1 MDNEDFQRPRW
12 RKWLLNRFVVTPL
25 IIALIAGAWDLYA
38 NMHNNGLVEG
48 RVVDAGGRP
57 VTGADVTLWTFN
69 FTTFSE
75 KSRTTSGPDGRFTFT
90 DNPSHHIQVSA
101 TKPGV
106 GTSQRRPI
114 RLFFQ
119 SQDTQLEEPLVLA
132 GGA

>member
-1 MDNEDFQRPRW
+1 MDDEDYQSPPW
-12 RKWLLNRFVVTPL
+12 RKWLVNRFVMTPL
-25 IIALIAGAWDLYA
+25 VILLIAGAWDLYA
-38 NMHNNGLVEG
+38 NTHNSGLVEG
-48 RVVDAGGRP
+48 TVVDAAGNP
-57 VTGADVTLWTFN
+57 VAGADVTLWTFN

-75 KSRTTSGPDGRFTFT
+75 KGRTTSGPDGRFTFT

-106 GTSQRRPI
+106 GSSQRRPI

-119 SQDTQLEEPLVLA
+119 SQDTRIQEPFVLS

>member
-1 MDNEDFQRPRW
+1 MQDEDFQRPRW
-12 RKWLLNRFVVTPL
+12 HKWLLNRFVLTPL

-48 RVVDAGGRP
+48 TVVDAAGNP
-57 VTGADVTLWTFN
+57 VAGADVTLWTFN

-75 KSRTTSGPDGRFTFT
+75 KSHTKSGPDGRFAFT

-106 GTSQRRPI
+106 GTSQRKPI
-114 RLFFQ
+114 RLLFQ
-119 SQDTQLEEPLVLA
+119 SQDTQLQEPLILS